1 MALYRVRP
9 GFTHGLKDEYKAGD
23 TLDLEPQQ
31 ARGFA
36 DKLELVEVTP
46 VPTPEQSAPVVAEQ
60 PVEEALL
67 FDVGGSTVAA
77 VLAAVDRG
85 LISAAD
91 ALAVEMGN
99 RNRATL
105 VKALQELIGVSAGE

>member
-36 DKLELVEVTP
+36 DKLELVVIVET
-46 VPTPEQSAPVVAEQ
+46 EQ
-60 PVEEALL
+60 PEPVAPEIINDVAPTV
-67 FDVGGSTVAA
+67 FDVTGSTVSA
-77 VLAAVDRG
+77 VLAAVDG
-85 LISAAD
+85 GVISAAD

-105 VKALQELIGVSAGE
+105 VKALQELISVAISE